1 MCCFYEMSPLPAQN
15 FINCKVFTSTLLS
28 GTTSSGTVWPIG
40 AFLASQGTDGPTAGP
55 RLEWTLA

>member
-1 MCCFYEMSPLPAQN
+1 MSPLPAQN
-15 FINCKVFTSTLLS
+15 FINCKVFPSTLLS
-28 GTTSSGTVWPIG
+28 GTTSSGTVWLIG